1 MTSEKTPLVSDNPT
15 PTAYFLDGVHKRK
28 PSSIMGELS
37 FDAVDAEE
45 VDNMPKGTSSAEFLP
60 RSVIGFGNSSN
71 KTPTGGKG
79 HRMKAP
85 SVGGG
90 WLDYIVADSWKSK
103 PTSFS
108 PEKTSKDNADEI
120 NIGAIGTLLIPRKV
134 PIKVEPK
141 VHFANERTFLA
152 WLHVV
157 LILAAA
163 SMTIVAYGR
172 DDSIVNQLY
181 GIILLPVSVAYIF
194 YALWQYLRRTHLI
207 NHREPGPYID
217 VVGPVTLT
225 IILMASII
233 AQFCAKLH
241 SVVYEA

>member
-1 MTSEKTPLVSDNPT
+1 MTSEKTPLVSGKT

-108 PEKTSKDNADEI
+108 PEKTSKDNAEI
-120 NIGAIGTLLIPRKV
+120 DTGAIGTLLIPRKV

-163 SMTIVAYGR
+163 SMTIIVYSK
-172 DDSIVNQLY
+172 DENIVNQLY

-217 VVGPVTLT
+217 IVGPVTLT